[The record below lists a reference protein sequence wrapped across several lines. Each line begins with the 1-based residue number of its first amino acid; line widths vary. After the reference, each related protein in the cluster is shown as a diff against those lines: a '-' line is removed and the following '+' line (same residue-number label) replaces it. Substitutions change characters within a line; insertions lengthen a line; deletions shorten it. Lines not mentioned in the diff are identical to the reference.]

1 MHHGSRLAHQL
12 ERDTADAPPVN
23 ADPSG
28 ARGTG
33 TSQVVRVGDIGPAN
47 WLALDSFRGLAEGAS
62 AAGLARI
69 ASNEA
74 LARAYG
80 DDETAWRCRDIL
92 VSALAAASRLDEALA
107 VAESL
112 MQHYRDTGNPASM
125 LQILGQSITARFARG
140 EGNRALDELADA
152 LTGLSNLRE
161 ARRASTSAFLTVANA
176 ASAAG
181 LYEMSASL
189 LRRATEMAHTVA
201 LPFLSRMVDATIAR
215 NELRLAADLSVIGR
229 PDEAEA
235 RYRGALRA
243 AVRAQS
249 GEPTNHWR
257 RAGRLYEGF
266 AWTSLGEP
274 EVGRIALLEALGAH
288 GVPLDNEDSLI
299 MRLGLTRACIALG
312 LTDEARVHLEL
323 PEGLL
328 DRTYSHLWQVAI
340 VLAAAEVERIEYG
353 DHPAIGHAMYATA
366 VLATSIWEERER
378 RLEAVMVRME
388 MLALAQENARVGQA
402 ATEDALT
409 RLGNRRRL
417 DNALAEF
424 GGVDDEAAPV
434 CVLFIDLDTFKRVND
449 AFSHATGDQVL
460 KTVADLIRRETRDD
474 DVLVRYGGDEFVI
487 MLRGAD
493 LATAVRVGER
503 IRVAVE
509 TYPWRQLAR
518 GLGATISVGVAERR
532 PGMTYLDVL
541 GAADTALRAAKEL
554 GRDRLA
560 VA

>member
-1 MHHGSRLAHQL
+1 MHRALRKDHQFRSDL
-12 ERDTADAPPVN
+12 ADAPAVIG
-23 ADPSG
+23 D
-28 ARGTG
+28 
-33 TSQVVRVGDIGPAN
+33 SQLVRIGDIGPAN

-92 VSALAAASRLDEALA
+92 VSALAAADRLDEALA

-112 MQHYRDTGNPASM
+112 MQHYRDAGNTASM

-152 LTGLSNLRE
+152 LAELAGLCE

-176 ASAAG
+176 ASAAA
-181 LYEMSASL
+181 LYEMAAGL
-189 LRRATEMAHTVA
+189 LRRATEMAHVVA
-201 LPFLSRMVDATIAR
+201 LPFLSRMVDATVAR
-215 NELRLAADLSVIGR
+215 NELRLAADLDVIGH
-229 PDEAEA
+229 PDEARA
-235 RYRGALRA
+235 RYREALRA
-243 AVRAQS
+243 AIRAQA
-249 GEPTNHWR
+249 GEPSNHWR

-274 EVGRIALLEALGAH
+274 EVGQVALLEALGSQ
-288 GVPLDNEDSLI
+288 GVPLDTEDGLI
-299 MRLGLTRACIALG
+299 LRLGLARACTALG
-312 LTDEARVHLEL
+312 LTGDARRHLQL
-323 PEGLL
+323 TEGRI
-328 DRTYSHLWQVAI
+328 DRTYSHVWQVAI
-340 VLAAAEVERIEYG
+340 VLGAAEVDRAEYG
-353 DHPAIGHAMYATA
+353 DHPALRHAMYATQ
-366 VLATSIWEERER
+366 VLASSLWEERER

-388 MLALAQENARVGQA
+388 MLDLAQENERVEQA

-417 DNALAEF
+417 DHALAEF
-424 GGVDDEAAPV
+424 GGHDDDGAPV
-434 CVLFIDLDTFKRVND
+434 CILFIDLDTFKRVND
-449 AFSHATGDQVL
+449 VFSHATGDQVL
-460 KTVADLIRRETRDD
+460 KTVADLIRRETRDA

-503 IRVAVE
+503 IRASVE
-509 TYPWRQLAR
+509 SYPWRQLAR
-518 GLGATISVGVAERR
+518 GLWATISVGVAERR
-532 PGMTYLDVL
+532 VGMTYVDVL
-541 GAADTALRAAKEL
+541 SAADAALHAAKEL
-554 GRDRLA
+554 GRDRIA

>member
-1 MHHGSRLAHQL
+1 MR
-12 ERDTADAPPVN
+12 
-23 ADPSG
+23 ADPLGGRAAST
-28 ARGTG
+28 A
-33 TSQVVRVGDIGPAN
+33 QVVRVADIGPAN
-47 WLALDSFRGLAEGAS
+47 WLALDSFRGIAEGAS
-62 AAGLARI
+62 AAGVARI

-92 VSALAAASRLDEALA
+92 VSALAAADRHEEALT

-112 MQHYRDTGNPASM
+112 MQHYRETGNSASM

-152 LTGLSNLRE
+152 LAELSNLRE
-161 ARRASTSAFLTVANA
+161 ARRASASAFLTVANA

-189 LRRATEMAHTVA
+189 LRRATEMAHVVA
-201 LPFLSRMVDATIAR
+201 LPFLSRMVDATVAR
-215 NELRLAADLSVIGR
+215 NELRLAADLEVIGR
-229 PDEAEA
+229 TDEAAA
-235 RYRGALRA
+235 RYREALRA

-266 AWTSLGEP
+266 AWTSMGEP
-274 EVGRIALLEALGAH
+274 EIGRIALLEALGPRS
-288 GVPLDNEDSLI
+288 VPLDNEDTLI
-299 MRLGLTRACIALG
+299 MRLGLARACTALG
-312 LTDEARVHLEL
+312 LTHDARTHLQL
-323 PEGLL
+323 TVGRM

-340 VLAAAEVERIEYG
+340 VLAAAEVDRIEHG
-353 DHPAIGHAMYATA
+353 DHPAMKHAMYATQ
-366 VLATSIWEERER
+366 VLANSLWEERER

-402 ATEDALT
+402 ATEDPLT

-417 DNALAEF
+417 DDALAEF
-424 GGVDDEAAPV
+424 GGVEDEAV

-460 KTVADLIRRETRDD
+460 MKVADLIRRETRDA

-493 LATAVRVGER
+493 LNTAVRVGER
-503 IRVAVE
+503 IRAAVE
-509 TYPWRQLAR
+509 SYPWRQLAR

-532 PGMTYLDVL
+532 TGMTYLDVL
-541 GAADTALRAAKEL
+541 SAADSALRAAKEL
-554 GRDRLA
+554 GRDRIA

>member
-1 MHHGSRLAHQL
+1 MA
-12 ERDTADAPPVN
+12 T
-23 ADPSG
+23 
-28 ARGTG
+28 

-47 WLALDSFRGLAEGAS
+47 WLALDSFHGLAQGAS
-62 AAGLARI
+62 ATGLARI

-92 VSALAAASRLDEALA
+92 VSALAAADRLDEALA

-112 MQHYRDTGNPASM
+112 MQHYRDTGNSASM

-161 ARRASTSAFLTVANA
+161 ARRASASAFLTVANA

-181 LYEMSASL
+181 LYEMAASL
-189 LRRATEMAHTVA
+189 LRRATEMAHVVA
-201 LPFLSRMVDATIAR
+201 LPFLSRMVDATVAR

-229 PDEAEA
+229 PDEAAA
-235 RYRGALRA
+235 RYREALRA

-266 AWTSLGEP
+266 AWTALGEP
-274 EVGRIALLEALGAH
+274 EVGRIALLEALGAR

-299 MRLGLTRACIALG
+299 MRLGLARACAALG
-312 LTDEARVHLEL
+312 LTDEARAHLEL
-323 PEGLL
+323 TQGLL

-340 VLAAAEVERIEYG
+340 ALAAADVERIEHG
-353 DHPAIGHAMYATA
+353 DHPAVAHAMHATE
-366 VLATSIWEERER
+366 VLATSLWAERER

-417 DNALAEF
+417 DDALAEF
-424 GGVDDEAAPV
+424 GGASDEAV

-460 KTVADLIRRETRDD
+460 KTVADLIRRETRDE

-503 IRVAVE
+503 IRASVE

-532 PGMTYLDVL
+532 AGMTYLDVL
-541 GAADTALRAAKEL
+541 GAADSALRTAKEL